1 MAPASHCTFVHGNFK
16 DSNYPRWM
24 VVVQTNPHLGQ
35 HGFASFQGPANG
47 QKVSCDELIKEF
59 WFISD
64 TCNKIA
70 DSTFSPKKWPVL
82 YERFFIRNPR
92 KPLSLAG
99 YSSSWPQVWMRL
111 ALRTVGCGTYQT
123 MSFPSNLGSPLTVRI
138 RFHRGWRLDSWN
150 LLQRTWC

>member
-1 MAPASHCTFVHGNFK
+1 MAPASHCTFVNGNFK
-16 DSNYPRWM
+16 DSKYPRWM

-47 QKVSCDELIKEF
+47 QKVCDELIKEF

-70 DSTFSPKKWPVL
+70 DSTFSPKKVTCVIWEVFHSESP
-82 YERFFIRNPR
+82 EA
-92 KPLSLAG
+92 LSRCRLLFLMAPG
-99 YSSSWPQVWMRL
+99 VDAISSADCWVWNLSKRWVSR
-111 ALRTVGCGTYQT
+111 RT
-123 MSFPSNLGSPLTVRI
+123 LGLDGFGSVD
-138 RFHRGWRLDSWN
+138 RGWRLDSWN